1 MESIPQSHHEPF
13 PLDDAEESRMSSR
26 LPRIRTGALLT
37 AAALVLS
44 GCGGVGG
51 GDDEDSPDGRATLT
65 TMGFGVGDEIASTR
79 VDLANKAIA
88 PSTVT
93 MGADSFDPQQF
104 LSAVASDSP
113 PDLVYMD
120 RQLLGTYA
128 ARGTVDPLED
138 CVDKE
143 QIDLDQYRDP
153 ALEEIT
159 LDGKLYGLP
168 DFYDNRVM
176 MINDASVQGA
186 GLGPDAVATADR
198 ASLSAT
204 TAKLTKRDG
213 KKLTRIGFDP
223 KIPEFLP
230 MWAKAA
236 GVDMLSQDGM
246 TANLDDP
253 KLVAALEYAV
263 SLIDAQ
269 GGWGTFKSFRDSF
282 DFFGEKNPFA
292 ADQLAA
298 FPMEDWYLN
307 VLADT
312 SPDVKFSVAPF
323 TDAQGAPVDWAT
335 GSVWAIPSGG
345 KHKDQACKWIKTMTD
360 SESWVAAAKA
370 RKEKRDQE
378 KKPFSGV
385 YTGNEKADET
395 IFGEIVSLDDN
406 PVYKQA
412 VEGVLEAQDSA
423 FSIPASPAGSEF
435 QTAWQDAV
443 NRVLSGKQSAA
454 DAMAQAQKEAQ
465 QALDAAAK

>member
-1 MESIPQSHHEPF
+1 
-13 PLDDAEESRMSSR
+13 MSSR
-26 LPRIRTGALLT
+26 FQRFPGPVCAFAVAALL
-37 AAALVLS
+37 LS
-44 GCGGVGG
+44 GCGGVGD
-51 GDDEDSPDGRATLT
+51 GDETDSGAKATLT

-79 VDLANKAIA
+79 VDLANKSIS
-88 PSTVT
+88 PSKVKI
-93 MGADSFDPQQF
+93 GADAFDPQQF

-138 CVDKE
+138 CVEKE
-143 QIDLDQYRDP
+143 GIDLDQYRDP

-168 DFYDNRVM
+168 EFYDNRVL
-176 MINDASVQGA
+176 MINDASLASA
-186 GLGPDAVATADR
+186 GMTPDAIDTGDLDG
-198 ASLSAT
+198 LSAAAT
-204 TAKLTKRDG
+204 KLTKRSG
-213 KKLTRIGFDP
+213 NKLARIGFDP

-230 MWAKAA
+230 VWAKAN
-236 GVDMLSQDGM
+236 GVDMLSEDGK

-263 SLIDAQ
+263 GLIDAQ

-312 SPDVKFSVAPF
+312 SPDVKFTVAPF
-323 TDAQGAPVDWAT
+323 TDVQGKPIDWAT
-335 GSVWAIPSGG
+335 GSAWAIPSGG

-360 SESWVAAAKA
+360 SQTWIAAAKA
-370 RKEKRDQE
+370 RKEKRDGE

-395 IFGEIVSLDDN
+395 IFGEIVSLDAT
-406 PVYKQA
+406 PVFKNA
-412 VEGVLEAQDSA
+412 VDGVLEAQDSA
-423 FSIPASPAGSEF
+423 FSTPASPAGSEF
-435 QTAWQDAV
+435 RTAWQDAV
-443 NRVLSGKQSAA
+443 NRVLSGKQSPA

-465 QALDAAAK
+465 QALDNT